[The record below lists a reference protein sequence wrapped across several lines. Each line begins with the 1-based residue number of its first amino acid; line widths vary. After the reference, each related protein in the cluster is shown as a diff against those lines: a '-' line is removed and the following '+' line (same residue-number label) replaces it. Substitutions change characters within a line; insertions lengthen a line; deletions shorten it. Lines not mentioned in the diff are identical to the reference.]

1 MRETKEISKGKWIR
15 SESFNFLW
23 KIDEVPTERH
33 PDLTHPRV
41 HPLATGRAPRC
52 NDVARRSGVRRGGGV
67 VARALSRREARAIAA
82 ARRLSQDVDVSRG
95 APFGRCRSVSVP
107 RTHAPRLIALRS
119 QTPRFWG
126 ETVLPFFYTIPSF
139 FPFNKSSTRLFPRD
153 LQKKRKIKRK

>member
-1 MRETKEISKGKWIR
+1 MNLLRELQFPLENRRK
-15 SESFNFLW
+15 
-23 KIDEVPTERH
+23 VPTEH
-33 PDLTHPRV
+33 HSDLIHPRV

-107 RTHAPRLIALRS
+107 RTHASRLIALRP

-126 ETVLPFFYTIPSF
+126 KRSSLFYIIIPSF
-139 FPFNKSSTRLFPRD
+139 FPLKFYGSQKSVKKKRENKKKINSSTGR
-153 LQKKRKIKRK
+153 